1 MAFTETQKDQIRRF
15 LGYPGGFRDSNY
27 RLESMLDTI
36 GADSVEQSSVESI
49 LTELVTL
56 DAAIATGATGAG
68 GVYGAGALKRVDEVE
83 FYNVTGESGSTNAG
97 LVTALRRAK
106 MLVERLRQR
115 FGVDLAGN
123 YFGTIQIGDGSIA
136 LG

>member
-1 MAFTETQKDQIRRF
+1 MAFTETQKDQVRRF

-36 GADSVEQSSVESI
+36 GSNAVEQASVEAI
-49 LTELVTL
+49 LTELVTI
-56 DAAIATGATGAG
+56 DATIGSSSSTSTAS
-68 GVYGAGALKRVDEVE
+68 YGALKKVDEVE
-83 FYNVTGESGSTNAG
+83 FYDANSSTGSNDT
-97 LVTALRRAK
+97 VTALRRAK

-115 FGVDLAGN
+115 FGVELAGN
-123 YFGTIQIGDGSIA
+123 YFGTIQMGDGSIA

>member
-1 MAFTETQKDQIRRF
+1 MAFTETQKDQVRRF

-36 GADSVEQSSVESI
+36 GSNSVEQASVEAI
-49 LTELVTL
+49 LTELVAI
-56 DAAIATGATGAG
+56 DAAIGTGSASATAS
-68 GVYGAGALKRVDEVE
+68 YGPLKKVDEVE
-83 FYNVTGESGSTNAG
+83 FYDSNSSTGSNDT
-97 LVTALRRAK
+97 VTALRRAK

-115 FGVDLAGN
+115 FGVELAGN
-123 YFGTIQIGDGSIA
+123 YFGTIQMGDGSIA

>member
-115 FGVDLAGN
+115 FGVELAGN
-123 YFGTIQIGDGSIA
+123 YFGTIQLGDGSIA

>member
-1 MAFTETQKDQIRRF
+1 MAFSETQKDQVRRF

-36 GADSVEQSSVESI
+36 GSNAVEQASVEAI
-49 LTELVTL
+49 LTELVTI
-56 DAAIATGATGAG
+56 DATIGASSSTSTAA
-68 GVYGAGALKRVDEVE
+68 YGALKKVDEVE
-83 FYNVTGESGSTNAG
+83 FYDANSSTGSNDT
-97 LVTALRRAK
+97 VTALRRAK

-115 FGVDLAGN
+115 FGVELAGN
-123 YFGTIQIGDGSIA
+123 YFGTIQMGDGSIA